1 MTCKLQDLNKA
12 CRLFPRHHSVI
23 KLHSVLITLSLLLQ
37 PKLVCYTSKTKRFL
51 SVISSVL
58 HPCNPTELIMIIY
71 SKDKEERLSKNCMCY
86 DLSIY
91 KALQFNTNWMAEWF
105 SPHKDRKSLNKDI
118 YWLPA
123 RFPFGEWHIIMWLG
137 LPEENEGVRGA
148 AHWRQREKKKQ
159 WGAGEGDCE
168 GWGDFVTEKERARQC
183 GRTEW
188 RLGSDVDVFVEVRG
202 GTAVRGHGEG
212 LTEGPPRDNWVWR
225 VIAVS
230 GAAPADTDRLSVS
243 PALRSLG
250 TRRDSAASLDAS
262 QR

>member
-123 RFPFGEWHIIMWLG
+123 RFPFGEWHIIMWPG

-148 AHWRQREKKKQ
+148 AHWRQREKKNNGVQGRATVK
-159 WGAGEGDCE
+159 GG
-168 GWGDFVTEKERARQC
+168 VTLWQKKKERGSAD
-183 GRTEW
+183 GRSGDLVRTWMCLW
-188 RLGSDVDVFVEVRG
+188 RWEGAQRYEATVRG
-202 GTAVRGHGEG
+202 
-212 LTEGPPRDNWVWR
+212 
-225 VIAVS
+225 
-230 GAAPADTDRLSVS
+230 
-243 PALRSLG
+243 
-250 TRRDSAASLDAS
+250 
-262 QR
+262 